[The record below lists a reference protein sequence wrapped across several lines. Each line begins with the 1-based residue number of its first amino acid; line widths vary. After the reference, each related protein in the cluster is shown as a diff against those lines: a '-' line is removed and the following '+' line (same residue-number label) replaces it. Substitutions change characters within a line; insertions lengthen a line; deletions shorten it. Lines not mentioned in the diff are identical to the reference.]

1 MDHRSCGRCTLVSAR
16 IYLEGGGD
24 SNAGRR
30 SCRQGFR
37 KLLEACGF
45 KGRMPSLTAS
55 GSRNAAYV
63 GFVADHQTAPAGDYV
78 ALLVDSE
85 DPVADVN
92 APWVHLRHRD
102 GWPRP
107 PGADDEQVLLM
118 TTCMETWLVADPDAL
133 AERYGPGF
141 QASALPPLNNLESRN
156 RDDVLRGLENATRQ
170 CPIRYAKGPESFTA
184 LGKIRPDRIQQHLP
198 SFQRAR
204 RTLDARL

>member
-1 MDHRSCGRCTLVSAR
+1 MPRLFIAGGR
-16 IYLEGGGD
+16 E
-24 SNAGRR
+24 
-30 SCRQGFR
+30 
-37 KLLEACGF
+37 
-45 KGRMPSLTAS
+45 
-55 GSRNAAYV
+55 AAYDD
-63 GFVADHQTAPAGDYV
+63 FRLAHNRAPAGDYV
-78 ALLVDSE
+78 ALLIDSE
-85 DPVADVN
+85 DLVADVN
-92 APWVHLRHRD
+92 ATWAHLRNRD

-107 PGADDEQVLLM
+107 PGADDDQVLLM